1 MNLSKSSVVAVHDLD
16 LSSVEDATLGFA
28 DIEMNLL
35 SLTVSRS
42 QRRIHLGPTEFQLL
56 HFFLRHPTRVWSRD
70 ELISVIRPVKEI
82 QPRAV
87 DQYILRLRKALNSH
101 GSENLIR
108 TVRHVGYSLDHA
120 D

>member
-1 MNLSKSSVVAVHDLD
+1 MNSPESSFAPFNG
-16 LSSVEDATLGFA
+16 VESPSTSDESLGFA

-35 SLTVSRS
+35 SRTVSRS

-56 HFFLRHPTRVWSRD
+56 HFLLQHPTRVWSRA
-70 ELISVIRPVKEI
+70 ELIAVIRPVTEI

-87 DQYILRLRKALNSH
+87 DQYILRLRKALNAH
-101 GSENLIR
+101 GGENLIR
-108 TVRHVGYSLDHA
+108 TVRHVGYSLDYS